1 MWPNENDIIPSALML
16 DWYRHGDFPM
26 FDETTGKT
34 FLYNPDPRTILPLN
48 DFHIPKSLGKKVR
61 SGKYILSID
70 TAFELVIRS
79 CANRKETWLSE
90 SLIRS
95 YIALHHISKAHSLE
109 IWINGE
115 LAGGLYGVTIGGA
128 FFGESMFHVHTDAS
142 KIALVLLVQRMK
154 EKGMLLLDVQYMTP
168 HLERFG
174 AIQITRSDYL
184 LRLDEAV
191 LCNVSFN

>member
-1 MWPNENDIIPSALML
+1 ML
-16 DWYRHGDFPM
+16 DWYRRGDFPM

-34 FLYNPDPRTILPLN
+34 YLYNPDPRTILPLN

-70 TAFELVIRS
+70 TAFEQVIRF

-95 YIALHHISKAHSLE
+95 YIALHHIANAHSLE
-109 IWINGE
+109 IWIAGE

-128 FFGESMFHVHTDAS
+128 FFGESMFHVQTDAS

-154 EKGMLLLDVQYMTP
+154 EKGMLLLDVQYITP
-168 HLERFG
+168 HLARFG

-184 LRLDEAV
+184 LRLDAAV
-191 LCNVSFN
+191 LCNVSFD